1 MDGIT
6 VTWKGKTYHI
16 SAADY
21 AAIQRAYYAMCEAE
35 EGLEAGSHY
44 HLVNAFNQAG
54 IRGLSK
60 QDARK
65 LGAQI
70 C

>member
-1 MDGIT
+1 MDGIE
-6 VTWKGKTYHI
+6 VTWKGKTYRI
-16 SAADY
+16 SGADY

-35 EGLEAGSHY
+35 GTMEAGTHY
-44 HLVNAFNQAG
+44 QLVNAFHQAG